1 MNQDNKFIRSLIQS
15 SLQGNNSA
23 LEQLFRMNLGKVYT
37 LTLRL
42 TANFDSADKLTEM
55 VFVETWKQL
64 GYLREDATFGSWITG
79 IAVYQCL
86 GYLRDKDNPQHL
98 EAVNLPSKDTL
109 EKVILS
115 LPKNERVA
123 IVLHY
128 FEKYTLDEVADL
140 LAVTKTEIS
149 SYIEEGEKKVI
160 TRSPDLTSSQLLAES
175 INKLKVDIN
184 PTKDLIN
191 QAFVTIYR
199 TKSEDEVKDKFLSE
213 KEASSDSKSDDEG
226 KDKGGFGGLFKKILP
241 KSKK

>member
-23 LEQLFRMNLGKVYT
+23 LEQLFNMNLGKVYT
-37 LTLRL
+37 LALRL
-42 TANFDSADKLTEM
+42 TANFDSANKLTEL
-55 VFVETWKQL
+55 VFVETWKQM
-64 GYLREDATFGSWITG
+64 GFLRDDATFSSWITS
-79 IAVYQCL
+79 ITVYQCL
-86 GYLRDKDNPQHL
+86 SYLRDNENPQHL
-98 EAVNLPSKDTL
+98 DTASLPSKDTL

-128 FEKYTLDEVADL
+128 FEKYTIDEVADL

-149 SYIEEGEKKVI
+149 NYIKEGEKKVI
-160 TRSPDLTSSQLLAES
+160 TRSTDLTSSQSITES
-175 INKLKVDIN
+175 INKIKVDIK
-184 PTKDLIN
+184 PKQDLIN

-199 TKSEDEVKDKFLSE
+199 TKSEDEVKEKFLSE
-213 KEASSDSKSDDEG
+213 KQASSNSKTENEG
-226 KDKGGFGGLFKKILP
+226 REKGGFGGLFKKILP